1 MRDILTRSND
11 YKKCFASVE
20 GKRVLQDLIQFCKYR
35 DSSYVAGDPTGTAF
49 NEGMRRVILRVI
61 KFMNMTEDELNRISQ
76 MRNLD

>member
-11 YKKCFASVE
+11 YKKCFSTVE

-49 NEGMRRVILRVI
+49 NEGMRRVVLRMI
-61 KFMNMTEDELNRISQ
+61 KFLNMSEEDINHITQ